1 MRPRRAEGVLV
12 FLAPLTRGGRGGWFY
27 RRAGRLLNPRK
38 AQGGRTH
45 RHSGESWKPFLRLL
59 SFVGVPAHRR
69 GRKRRRSFIR
79 IRKWIPAFAGMTNK
93 TALPRKDRSRP
104 RTGAGACLY
113 GRETISSHPKENP
126 GLFRR
131 GFPVSLMRCYL
142 FFFFRNDLWHAP
154 HCLPMRPTA
163 FLMAAGPP
171 L

>member
-12 FLAPLTRGGRGGWFY
+12 FLAPLTRGVGGVGFTVERGVSSIPE
-27 RRAGRLLNPRK
+27 N
-38 AQGGRTH
+38 AQRGRTH

-59 SFVGVPAHRR
+59 SFVGVPTHRR

-126 GLFRR
+126 GGWHR
-131 GFPVSLMRCYL
+131 GFPVSLMRRYL

-163 FLMAAGPP
+163 FLMAPGPP